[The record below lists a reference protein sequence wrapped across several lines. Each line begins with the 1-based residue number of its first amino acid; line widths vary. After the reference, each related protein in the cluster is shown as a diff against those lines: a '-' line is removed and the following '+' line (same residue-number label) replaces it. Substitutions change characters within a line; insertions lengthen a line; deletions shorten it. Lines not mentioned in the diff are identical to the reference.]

1 MDKQRLRI
9 ALKVLG
15 AVKEKFP
22 DTKQFI
28 EDLIDE
34 ECQKESLQVL
44 KQRVISEKHF
54 LFCSEYV
61 KRHFIKLNLLGYE
74 IFY

>member
-1 MDKQRLRI
+1 MDKLRLRI
-9 ALKVLG
+9 AWKLLG

-34 ECQKESLQVL
+34 EYQKEKIYADEVIFLQ
-44 KQRVISEKHF
+44 F
-54 LFCSEYV
+54 
-61 KRHFIKLNLLGYE
+61 
-74 IFY
+74 

>member
-1 MDKQRLRI
+1 MDKIWLRI
-9 ALKVLG
+9 AWKVLG

-34 ECQKESLQVL
+34 ECQKEKIYADEVIFFTVL
-44 KQRVISEKHF
+44 EAKELAQK
-54 LFCSEYV
+54 
-61 KRHFIKLNLLGYE
+61 N
-74 IFY
+74 IFYFVVSMLKDIVLS

>member
-1 MDKQRLRI
+1 MDKIRLRI
-9 ALKVLG
+9 AWKVLG

-34 ECQKESLQVL
+34 ECQKEKIYADEVIFFTVL
-44 KQRVISEKHF
+44 EAKELAQK
-54 LFCSEYV
+54 
-61 KRHFIKLNLLGYE
+61 N
-74 IFY
+74 IFYFVVSMLKDIVLS

>member
-1 MDKQRLRI
+1 MDKRRLRV

-15 AVKEKFP
+15 AVKEQFP

-34 ECQKESLQVL
+34 ECLKEKISVGKVIFLQV
-44 KQRVISEKHF
+44 
-54 LFCSEYV
+54 
-61 KRHFIKLNLLGYE
+61 
-74 IFY
+74 